1 MRLSIL
7 FLATALF
14 FGGASQEEKKA
25 SQAEKTED
33 KKTEERKKETFD
45 PFADPTEELMKR
57 AEKSA
62 QEKRFA
68 ELKAAAAELKE
79 LSTKMSDDI
88 EAGGKDVVSAKIWS
102 NLDRAEKLVKTMR
115 EKAK

>member
-7 FLATALF
+7 FLAMAVLL
-14 FGGASQEEKKA
+14 GAASQEEKK
-25 SQAEKTED
+25 
-33 KKTEERKKETFD
+33 KEPFD
-45 PFADPTEELMKR
+45 PFANPTEELIKR

-62 QEKRFA
+62 QEKRFN

-79 LSTKMSDDI
+79 LSGKMSDEI
-88 EAGGKDVVSAKIWS
+88 ESGGKEVVSAKIWS
-102 NLDRAEKLVKTMR
+102 NLDRAEKLIKTMR